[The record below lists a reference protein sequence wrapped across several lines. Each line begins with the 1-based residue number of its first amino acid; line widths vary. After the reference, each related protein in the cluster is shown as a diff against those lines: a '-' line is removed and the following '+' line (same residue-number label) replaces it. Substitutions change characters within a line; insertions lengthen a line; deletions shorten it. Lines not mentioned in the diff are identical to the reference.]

1 MTPESL
7 TLFAITIFAISMTPG
22 LCMTLAFTLGMSH
35 GYRRTMWMMLGELA
49 GVATVAISV
58 AAGVAQ
64 VVQWKPEAL
73 TWLTIVGAVYLAYV
87 GLDMWRNASGAL
99 EAQSGR
105 ASLGRFPLALLG
117 YNTAVFNPKG
127 WAFLIAILPGFI
139 NENQSLPYQLG
150 LLVPIF
156 LISEFVAMTIY
167 ALGGRQLARWF
178 SKPEHSVWLNRVAAT
193 LILLIAVLF
202 GLESIDA

>member
-73 TWLTIVGAVYLAYV
+73 AWLTIFGAIYLVYV

-105 ASLGRFPLALLG
+105 ASLGRFPLVLLG

-139 NENQSLPYQLG
+139 DESRSLLYQLG

-156 LISEFVAMTIY
+156 LMSFW
-167 ALGGRQLARWF
+167 ALATLRRLARSEDNAV
-178 SKPEHSVWLNRVAAT
+178 SKA
-193 LILLIAVLF
+193 
-202 GLESIDA
+202 